1 MYESPYRHLLKEH
14 FKTCVIYQ
22 LKYNYIH
29 IRCVCINNMTLENH
43 KVVAEISIIPLGKN
57 HSTDAMQTS
66 ISREIACALKAI
78 KKLKGVKVNLNAMGT
93 EIETNNIQDILK
105 SIEVAHQAIKDLGIK
120 RIISTIR
127 IDERLDKMETLEER
141 VDSVYEK
148 MAKP

>member
-1 MYESPYRHLLKEH
+1 
-14 FKTCVIYQ
+14 
-22 LKYNYIH
+22 
-29 IRCVCINNMTLENH
+29 
-43 KVVAEISIIPLGKN
+43 
-57 HSTDAMQTS
+57 
-66 ISREIACALKAI
+66 
-78 KKLKGVKVNLNAMGT
+78 MGT